1 MSNTWEILGQIYWDF
16 TNKTSDFSVHNKCV
30 LNRECTSKFM
40 LLHMGASKD
49 GFLSTKERL
58 YQWPFQEPKLEVP
71 TIYKAYVREYSPKI
85 WPYMVQYLHSRILKF
100 PLTIG
105 KTIGIKHP
113 MTVMTNNHDIGIQ
126 PGTKSGEEASE
137 MGICMGVVAKIGHI
151 KLQFNGNMMINNE
164 SFGLVCS
171 SKSTKPPCLYL

>member
-1 MSNTWEILGQIYWDF
+1 LRNRSLQRCR
-16 TNKTSDFSVHNKCV
+16 VHEKISGEPTHGGFQYIWGIPIAGWFI
-30 LNRECTSKFM
+30 REDPFKMDGLSPFM
-40 LLHMGASKD
+40 E
-49 GFLSTKERL
+49 TPT

-85 WPYMVQYLHSRILKF
+85 WPYMVQYLHFRILKF